1 MPGVKEMPLAA
12 ENLTQQQL
20 LTAAARLCVSAAVAT
35 LLLLGLAQAHV
46 EAVSKCRL
54 LVPTTVQTGTA
65 YEIRGRGFAANRA
78 VTVVVAG
85 GGTKQNVSVQSDTQ
99 GDFRLRLA
107 AAYGHQGRY
116 SVSALDGKGKG
127 RCVAKATY
135 NVTLGARPTP
145 TPTLPPLPVATTST
159 AGDDPAFAI
168 IVAALL
174 GVALVAGIAIWLGR
188 WRKASA

>member
-1 MPGVKEMPLAA
+1 MPRVKKTLLAA
-12 ENLTQQQL
+12 QSLIQQHL
-20 LTAAARLCVSAAVAT
+20 LTAAARLCLSAAVAT
-35 LLLLGLAQAHV
+35 LLLLGLAQTPV
-46 EAVSKCRL
+46 EAVSNCRL

-78 VTVVVAG
+78 VTIVVSG

-99 GDFRLRLA
+99 GGFRLRLA

-116 SVSALDGKGKG
+116 SVSAVDGKGKG

-135 NVTLGARPTP
+135 NVSLGARPTP

-159 AGDDPAFAI
+159 AGDDPTFAI

-174 GVALVAGIAIWLGR
+174 GVALVAGIAVGLGR
-188 WRKASA
+188 SRRASA